1 MHVAEPLP
9 ICYLNGAYLPLAEA
23 RISPL
28 DRGFLY
34 ADGVYEL
41 MPVYGGRP
49 FRFAAHSARLTRS
62 LAGISMQD
70 PHSSAQWRA
79 ILAELLARNA
89 PPSDCYLYWQ
99 VTRGAQ
105 FGRNH
110 APLPLI
116 PRTVF
121 AFCAPLPLTGTEV
134 LEQGVKCVT
143 AADTRWARCDIKS
156 VSLLANVLL
165 RQLSVD
171 AGAAETILLRD
182 GELTEASASA
192 VHVVL
197 GAEVLVPPNSQRI
210 LPGTTRGVVEEL
222 AARAGVHCR
231 VVPISEAQLRA
242 ADEVWLSAA
251 TREVQPV
258 TAIDGHAVGGG
269 KPGPLWRRVYEELQR
284 YKRELAGTPW

>member
-1 MHVAEPLP
+1 MAEPLP
-9 ICYLNGAYLPLAEA
+9 LCYLNGAYLPLAEA

-34 ADGVYEL
+34 ADGVYEV

-49 FRFAAHSARLTRS
+49 FRFAAHTERLARS
-62 LAGISMQD
+62 LAGISMAD
-70 PHSSAQWRA
+70 PHTHEEWRA
-79 ILAELLARNA
+79 ILGTLIERNGGG
-89 PPSDCYLYWQ
+89 DQYVYWQ

-105 FGRNH
+105 LGRTH
-110 APLPLI
+110 APLPHI

-121 AFCAPLPLTGTEV
+121 AFCAPWPAVSSAT
-134 LEQGVKCVT
+134 LEQGVSCVT

-156 VSLLANVLL
+156 TALLANVLL

-171 AGAAETILLRD
+171 AGAAETIMLRD

-192 VHVVL
+192 VHVVS
-197 GAEVLVPPNSQRI
+197 GGEVLTPPYSRRI
-210 LPGTTRGVVEEL
+210 LPSTTRGAVEEM
-222 AARAGVHCR
+222 AARAAIHCR
-231 VVPISEAQLRA
+231 VMPISEAQLRA
-242 ADEVWLSAA
+242 AEEVWLSAA

-258 TAIDGHAVGGG
+258 TSIDGRAVGPGR
-269 KPGPLWRRVYEELQR
+269 PGPLWRRVHEELQR

>member
-1 MHVAEPLP
+1 MAEPLP
-9 ICYLNGAYLPLAEA
+9 LCYLNGEYLPLNEA

-34 ADGVYEL
+34 ADAVYEV

-49 FRFAAHSARLTRS
+49 FRFAAHTERLARS
-62 LAGISMQD
+62 LTAISMED
-70 PHSSAQWRA
+70 PHTREEWRA
-79 ILAELLARNA
+79 ILGTLIERNGGG
-89 PPSDCYLYWQ
+89 DCYVYWQ

-105 FGRNH
+105 LGRTH
-110 APLPLI
+110 APLPQI

-121 AFCAPLPLTGTEV
+121 AFCAPWPQPPADLFGK
-134 LEQGVKCVT
+134 GISCVT
-143 AADTRWARCDIKS
+143 ATDTRWSRCDIKS
-156 VSLLANVLL
+156 TALLANVLL

-171 AGAAETILLRD
+171 AAAAETIMLRD

-197 GAEVLVPPNSQRI
+197 GGEVLMPPNSRRI
-210 LPGTTRGVVEEL
+210 LPGTTRGAVEEL
-222 AARAGVHCR
+222 AARAAISCR
-231 VVPISEAQLRA
+231 VQAISEAQLRA
-242 ADEVWLSAA
+242 ADEVWISAA

-258 TAIDGHAVGGG
+258 TALDGQPIGNGR
-269 KPGPLWRRVYEELQR
+269 PGPLWRRVYEEFQR

>member
-1 MHVAEPLP
+1 MAEPLP
-9 ICYLNGAYLPLAEA
+9 VCYLNGAYLPLAEA

-28 DRGFLY
+28 DRGFLF
-34 ADGVYEL
+34 ADGVYEV

-49 FRFAAHSARLTRS
+49 FRFAAHTERLARS
-62 LAGISMQD
+62 LAAISMED
-70 PHSSAQWRA
+70 PHSRDQWRT
-79 ILAELLARNA
+79 ILASLIERNGGG
-89 PPSDCYLYWQ
+89 DQYVYWQ

-105 FGRNH
+105 LGRTH
-110 APLPLI
+110 APLPHI

-121 AFCAPLPLTGTEV
+121 GFCAPFPAASAGTFER
-134 LEQGVKCVT
+134 GISCVT

-156 VSLLANVLL
+156 TALLANVLL

-171 AGAAETILLRD
+171 ATAAETILLRD

-197 GAEVLVPPNSQRI
+197 GGEVLMPPNSRRI
-210 LPGTTRGVVEEL
+210 LPGTTRGAVEEM
-222 AARAGVHCR
+222 AARAAIHCR
-231 VVPISEAQLRA
+231 VLPITEAQLRS
-242 ADEVWLSAA
+242 ADEVWISAA

-258 TAIDGHAVGGG
+258 TSIDGRAVGTG

-284 YKRELAGTPW
+284 YKQELAGTPW

>member
-1 MHVAEPLP
+1 MADPLP
-9 ICYLNGAYLPLAEA
+9 LCYLNGAYLPLSEA

-34 ADGVYEL
+34 ADGVYEV

-49 FRFAAHSARLTRS
+49 FRFGAHQERLGRS
-62 LAGISMQD
+62 LAGITMED
-70 PHSSAQWRA
+70 PHTLPEWRA
-79 ILAELLARNA
+79 ILGELIARNGGG
-89 PPSDCYLYWQ
+89 DQYVYWQ

-105 FGRNH
+105 HGRTH
-110 APLPLI
+110 APLPRI

-121 AFCAPLPLTGTEV
+121 AFCAPFPVTPPAL
-134 LEQGVKCVT
+134 LEQGLACVT
-143 AADTRWARCDIKS
+143 ATDTRWARCDIKS
-156 VSLLANVLL
+156 VALLANVLL

-197 GAEVLVPPNSQRI
+197 GGEVLMPPNSRRI
-210 LPGTTRGVVEEL
+210 LPGTTRSAVEEM
-222 AARAGVHCR
+222 AARAGIACR
-231 VVPISEAQLRA
+231 VLPVTEAQLRA

-258 TAIDGHAVGGG
+258 TSLDGHAVGSG

-284 YKRELAGTPW
+284 FKRELAGTPW